1 MNDDDKG
8 SWLETIVGTLDT
20 SLLNAAATPN
30 DITDEQLAK
39 CRGFAATY
47 PEVGLIG
54 LSRFVDYIVRDW
66 HRASKLDYVSEVV
79 VRGKR
84 TPARWGYVECS
95 FEYPR
100 FADST
105 WATVSVNEYL
115 KRFEGLGGERW
126 FVPLLELPAL
136 HSDCYQPGIMF
147 RNLRY
152 YETPEIP
159 GFGGLAT
166 KDGRLSPLTDSEM
179 PVAIRRLL
187 AKRLGWAAH
196 SLLAEPGA
204 AISVDALM
212 RAATI
217 DAATMSSDAEQA
229 LKAIVVEMDGTGG
242 DRAKA
247 DRCVGEGSD
256 DLYR

>member
-1 MNDDDKG
+1 MDDDDKG
-8 SWLETIVGTLDT
+8 EWLEALDGPMDRK
-20 SLLNAAATPN
+20 LLNAAATPN
-30 DITDEQLAK
+30 DLTDEHLAH
-39 CRGFAATY
+39 CHAFAARH

-54 LSRFVDYIVRDW
+54 LTRFVEYIVKDW
-66 HRASKLDYVSEVV
+66 HRQSKLDFVNDVV
-79 VRGKR
+79 VRGKCR
-84 TPARWGYVECS
+84 PARWRFLECDLES
-95 FEYPR
+95 PSV
-100 FADST
+100 ADDA
-105 WATVSVNEYL
+105 WAPVSIAQYL
-115 KRFEGLGGERW
+115 GCFDGLGGERW
-126 FVPLLELPAL
+126 FTRIPVPPTL
-136 HSDCYQPGIMF
+136 HSTCYQPGIVF

-152 YETPEIP
+152 YEAPEIP
-159 GFGGLAT
+159 GFEGCSTTAAMLT
-166 KDGRLSPLTDSEM
+166 RLTDAEL

-196 SLLAEPGA
+196 TLLLDPGA
-204 AISVDALM
+204 VITVETLM